1 MNQKE
6 ILRYLGAS
14 CREPRLEGMIGQ
26 AWEKVVRAASPL
38 PHCFYPGARGRCPN

>member
-14 CREPRLEGMIGQ
+14 CREPQLEGMIGQ
-26 AWEKVVRAASPL
+26 AWEKVVRAASPR
-38 PHCFYPGARGRCPN
+38 YVSGRFSLVV